1 MTLQEALEALGHHES
16 FGLFLQTIS
25 DLREEAIESLHNADV
40 NKIQQISGQILS
52 YDQILQM
59 SNWRTLQKRFNSNL
73 N

>member
-1 MTLQEALEALGHHES
+1 MTLQEALDSLSHHES
-16 FGLFLQTIS
+16 FGLFMQTIS
-25 DLREEAIESLHNADV
+25 DLREESIEALHDADS

-59 SNWRTLQKRFNSNL
+59 ADWRSLQRRFGSNL